1 VTAPERRRRRI
12 PRLAALLA
20 AVVAVAAAGCVPL
33 VGGGAAG
40 PGGARGPI
48 RVALV
53 DVFSGTSP
61 YASQG
66 AYLQNSLQLE
76 IDAMNAEGGLL
87 GSKVE
92 LVSLDDQLGLAR
104 TSDVV
109 RQVVADRTVRLLVGP
124 SFAGLYLAAKPQVA
138 QAHLPNCLT
147 NMAADDL
154 MQGSRY
160 SFRAQPQDHASV
172 PALLGYVQHGT
183 QLKKI
188 GLIAEEDGVGQSFDQ
203 QLSGQAAHFG
213 LQYLGAAFAPATGD
227 QKAQVQQILR
237 QGAEGVVLSNNPATA
252 TRTLQAIAA
261 LKVGARLR
269 TFGFGGLAGYAFPQQ
284 AGDAANGVVF
294 TSTIQSYLSD
304 VPETRWP
311 SAYHDFVKKA
321 QARFGLAPNGVEMKA
336 VPAAADCI
344 VQWARAVQAAND
356 FDGDKV
362 ARAWE
367 RLDLPA
373 AQSVLGVRE
382 RFSADSHDAVPP
394 DGIAVYQWARNGGAW
409 GLKQLVGPAA

>member
-1 VTAPERRRRRI
+1 MTAPERRARGRLRL
-12 PRLAALLA
+12 RLAAALCA
-20 AVVAVAAAGCVPL
+20 ALAAAGCMPL
-33 VGGGAAG
+33 VGGGTAG
-40 PGGARGPI
+40 PGGARGPV

-66 AYLQNSLQLE
+66 SYLQNSLQLE

-92 LVSLDDQLGLAR
+92 LVTVDDQLNLAR
-104 TSDVV
+104 TSDAV
-109 RQVVADRTVRLLVGP
+109 RQVVADRSIRLLVGP
-124 SFAGLYLAAKPQVA
+124 SFAGLFLAAKPQVE
-138 QAHLPNCLT
+138 QARLPNCLT
-147 NMAADDL
+147 TMAADDL
-154 MQGSRY
+154 MQGARH

-213 LQYLGAAFAPATGD
+213 LQYLGAAFATATGD

-237 QGAEGVVLSNNPATA
+237 QGAEAVVLSNNPATA

-261 LKVGARLR
+261 LKVGGRLR

-304 VPETRWP
+304 VPEARWP
-311 SAYHDFVKKA
+311 SAYHDFVRKA
-321 QARFGLAPNGVEMKA
+321 QARFGLAPNGVEIKA

-356 FDGDKV
+356 FGGDRV

-382 RFSADSHDAVPP
+382 RFSADDHDAVPP
-394 DGIAVYQWARNGGAW
+394 DAIAVYQWAKNGATW
-409 GLKQLVGPAA
+409 SLKQLVGPPA